1 MHRVVLPFPAKNGQ
15 TTRPGYI
22 ERRTAGKGVTFANGA
37 ASRLGYRPE
46 LDGLRGIAIV
56 LVLLVHTFNWPKG
69 AFVGVDI
76 FFALSG
82 FLITTLLLEEWDQ
95 HGSISLRHFYLRR
108 YYRLFP
114 ALAVLLVVYVA
125 YSIAFVEAD
134 VGMRMRGAVFGIT
147 YTANWAQA
155 FRLSFP
161 NTEIGYLWTL
171 AVEEQFYLVWPA
183 VLIVLLR
190 RGLRLKGITWL
201 LVGIIVALVVWRNL
215 LMFGGVDPRRIY
227 FGTDTRFDELL
238 IGCLAATL
246 FVGRAPA
253 KIGSR
258 WLTAATLVG
267 GAFLSYRILKREP
280 WDFWGQRIGLTLVA
294 VATVLIIYSCVTDSF
309 PLLRRALSMKWLV
322 FIGTISYSLYLWHV
336 PAGLVMRDVAQLH
349 GWWLMSS
356 ESMLSLAAA
365 CASYF
370 FVERIFL
377 SRRRAHQRL
386 RATKADVEL
395 GMDGVDRPRHP
406 LPETTPTVRFSGAR
420 KRS

>member
-1 MHRVVLPFPAKNGQ
+1 MHRVVLPCPAKNGQ
-15 TTRPGYI
+15 TTRPGYV
-22 ERRTAGKGVTFANGA
+22 ERRAAEKGVAFGNGA

-46 LDGLRGIAIV
+46 LDGLRGIAII

-82 FLITTLLLEEWDQ
+82 FLITTLLLAEWDR

-114 ALAVLLVVYVA
+114 ALAVLIVVYVA
-125 YSIAFVEAD
+125 YSIAFAEAD

-147 YTANWAQA
+147 YTTNWALA
-155 FRLSFP
+155 FHLPFL
-161 NTEIGYLWTL
+161 NTETGYLWTL

-215 LMFGGVDPRRIY
+215 LLFSSVDPRRIY

-238 IGCLAATL
+238 IGCLTATL

-253 KIGSR
+253 KRRSR

-267 GAFLSYRILKREP
+267 GAFLSYRIFMREP
-280 WDFWGQRIGLTLVA
+280 WDFWGQRISLTLIA

-322 FIGTISYSLYLWHV
+322 FIGTAA
-336 PAGLVMRDVAQLH
+336 P
-349 GWWLMSS
+349 
-356 ESMLSLAAA
+356 AAA
-365 CASYF
+365 
-370 FVERIFL
+370 
-377 SRRRAHQRL
+377 
-386 RATKADVEL
+386 
-395 GMDGVDRPRHP
+395 
-406 LPETTPTVRFSGAR
+406 TVA
-420 KRS
+420 